1 LTNPEPTKYLFREE
15 VLSVRRVTIA
25 GNIVLARPLQMSI
38 AATTSV
44 LLTVALVCFLCFGE
58 YVRKVRV
65 TGQIMPAAGVL
76 KIIAPQFGQI
86 VAVHVAEGDAVRK
99 GQLLYEVSSERTS
112 DGAGLDARIEA
123 ALSAR
128 DSLSRQELAL
138 QTAQLEKQKRSYG
151 SRVRLVEAELARI
164 ELEIDTQRARVER
177 AAQLLKRY
185 ETLKA
190 QGFISDM
197 QFNEVVNAHQDQVAR
212 QHSLERGKLSS
223 MGELE
228 QLQLEA
234 LQTASQ
240 VQLSGTQ
247 ASQAR
252 ARLEQEDA
260 EHRGRTRVQV
270 LAPAAGAVAAAE
282 VEIGQSVATG
292 AHLANLLPAGSKLEA
307 HLYAASS
314 ALGFVKKGQPVLLRV
329 HAFPYQK
336 FGQLSGTV
344 TRVEQSPMSGAAPGS
359 AEKGEPIYRIVV
371 QLERQTMAAY
381 GEELPFISG
390 MTLEADI
397 LQDRRRLIE
406 WVMDPIISLAKGRS
420 N

>member
-1 LTNPEPTKYLFREE
+1 MR
-15 VLSVRRVTIA
+15 
-25 GNIVLARPLQMSI
+25 IVAL
-38 AATTSV
+38 TSV
-44 LLTVALVCFLCFGE
+44 LLTIALVCLLCFGE
-58 YVRKVRV
+58 YVRKVRI
-65 TGQIMPAAGVL
+65 TGRIMPSAGVL

-86 VAVHVAEGDAVRK
+86 VAVHVAEGDAVKK

-128 DSLSRQELAL
+128 DSLSRQELIL
-138 QTAQLEKQKRSYG
+138 QTAQLERQKRSYS
-151 SRVRLVEAELARI
+151 SRKRLVEAELARI
-164 ELEIDTQRARVER
+164 ELEIGAQRARVER
-177 AAQLLKRY
+177 AAQLLNRY
-185 ETLKA
+185 ETLKK

-197 QFNEVVNAHQDQVAR
+197 QFNEIVNAHQDQVAR
-212 QHSLERGKLSS
+212 QHTLERGKLSS

-228 QLQLEA
+228 QLELDA
-234 LQTASQ
+234 LQAASQ
-240 VQLSGTQ
+240 VQLSDTQ
-247 ASQAR
+247 ASQVR

-282 VEIGQSVATG
+282 VEAGQSVAAG
-292 AHLANLLPAGSKLEA
+292 AHMASLLPAGSKLEA

-329 HAFPYQK
+329 DAFPYQK
-336 FGQLSGTV
+336 FGQLPGTV
-344 TRVEQSPMSGAAPGS
+344 KRVEQSPMSGPAPS
-359 AEKGEPIYRIVV
+359 SSVKGEPVYRIVV
-371 QLERQTMAAY
+371 QLDRQTMAVYNA
-381 GEELPFISG
+381 ELPFISG

-406 WVMDPIISLAKGRS
+406 WVMEPIISLAKERS